1 MTRSYSYLS
10 IHRLVS
16 IALIIVAV
24 ISIFS
29 YVTLTVATVFA
40 TAGRS
45 HASLQAQALT
55 SHIGDLE
62 GHYLTLG
69 NEITAS
75 EASARGFVTPKQVTL
90 VTLPNSTVALSLR
103 GQ

>member
-1 MTRSYSYLS
+1 MTRNYSYLS

-16 IALIIVAV
+16 IALIVVAV

-29 YVTLTVATVFA
+29 YVSLTVATVFA

-45 HASLQAQALT
+45 KAAIEAATLT

-62 GHYLTLG
+62 GNYLTLG
-69 NEITAS
+69 NSITAA
-75 EASARGFVTPKQVTL
+75 EATARGYVVPKQVTL
-90 VTLPNSTVALSLR
+90 TVAPAAQVTLSIRTR
-103 GQ
+103 